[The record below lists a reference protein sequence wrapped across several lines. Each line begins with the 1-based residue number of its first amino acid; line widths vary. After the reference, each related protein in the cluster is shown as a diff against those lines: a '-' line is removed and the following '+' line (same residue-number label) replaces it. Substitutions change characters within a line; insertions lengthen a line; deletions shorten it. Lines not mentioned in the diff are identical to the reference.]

1 MEVTKMTSIKQKLS
15 VLLVLSLFLLSV
27 IPAGLADEGKN
38 VAEVAVDSDAADA
51 EVKTESKTEVETED
65 NDSEVKEK
73 TEIKTEMKEGRLK
86 SAKLVKREVKE
97 LKRDLHKAREKL
109 EEAKEHFR
117 EAKEEQH
124 EQREKVL
131 DLDKKVKECKSERK
145 NCEELKLELR
155 TGVKNHLLKSV
166 QVVQR
171 SLDKLSKTVEKME
184 DLSDEEKDAALSLV
198 SDLQAQLEAQKTKIE
213 GFTNETTQEEIRATI
228 KDLKELNQKANK
240 LQRRLVGLMVNA
252 KLHVLVEKHE
262 ELHAGMQARI
272 DALAA
277 KGVDVSELE
286 AILADFDAKTETL
299 KQDYEAAKQQWI
311 NSKDTANFDQFNRA
325 LRDAQHQVRE
335 DLQETK
341 HLLRQFVAKYHELA
355 KDLQENETEENE
367 TAEESEQEN
376 NASVEINASAEAT
389 AYVTQDENT
398 TNFIVAAAC

>member
-1 MEVTKMTSIKQKLS
+1 MEVTKMTAIKQKLS

-38 VAEVAVDSDAADA
+38 VADVEVDAEVDVDSDAADA
-51 EVKTESKTEVETED
+51 EVKIESKTEVETED

-155 TGVKNHLLKSV
+155 TGIKNHLLKSV

-184 DLSDEEKDAALSLV
+184 D
-198 SDLQAQLEAQKTKIE
+198 QKTKIE

-228 KDLKELNQKANK
+228 KELKELNQKANK

-398 TNFIVAAAC
+398 TNF

>member
-38 VAEVAVDSDAADA
+38 VADVEVDAEVDVDSDAADA

-389 AYVTQDENT
+389 A
-398 TNFIVAAAC
+398 

>member
-262 ELHAGMQARI
+262 EL
-272 DALAA
+272 
-277 KGVDVSELE
+277 
-286 AILADFDAKTETL
+286 
-299 KQDYEAAKQQWI
+299 
-311 NSKDTANFDQFNRA
+311 
-325 LRDAQHQVRE
+325 
-335 DLQETK
+335 QETK